1 MKLFFVPLLLISM
14 VVGTWAIDCYTCDNW
29 ACDDPFFPFLSFFS
43 RASQNT
49 CPKTFIPIRHCSK
62 TVSGSGVRRSC
73 APVCIEGCF
82 LGICTYCCK
91 SNLCN
96 GGTTVTTS
104 FVAMGVA
111 MLAAFILARQ

>member
-1 MKLFFVPLLLISM
+1 MKLFLVTVLLISM
-14 VVGTWAIDCYTCDNW
+14 VAGTWAIECYTCAGG
-29 ACDDPFFPFLSFFS
+29 ACNDPFDPSGSGVL
-43 RASQNT
+43 NI
-49 CPKTFIPIRHCSK
+49 CPNSSLITNDYCVK
-62 TVSGSGVRRSC
+62 TVSGSTVTRLC
-73 APVCIEGCF
+73 APACTEGCA
-82 LGICTYCCK
+82 GGTCIYCCN